1 MLDSARLVPRPY
13 LHLWTQLERATGK
26 RGGWASAGAG
36 PERRRRMGW
45 SRRPRHTLALQRSF
59 HRQPST
65 PSSGRRRCLTRAGPP
80 LQLRTLPSR
89 VISALQQSSCA
100 AGGGAQA
107 MLSFPGA
114 EAALASQEPPSPAS
128 QCDAPRARARRASR
142 LALVGHTHTYT
153 IDTVLRH
160 VTRHQQA
167 TPDRA
172 ARGAQDQE

>member
-100 AGGGAQA
+100 AGVGAQA
-107 MLSFPGA
+107 FLSS
-114 EAALASQEPPSPAS
+114 AALAAQAPPSPAS
-128 QCDAPRARARRASR
+128 QMRCKVLDEQKNDVKVR
-142 LALVGHTHTYT
+142 
-153 IDTVLRH
+153 TVRKF
-160 VTRHQQA
+160 
-167 TPDRA
+167 
-172 ARGAQDQE
+172 